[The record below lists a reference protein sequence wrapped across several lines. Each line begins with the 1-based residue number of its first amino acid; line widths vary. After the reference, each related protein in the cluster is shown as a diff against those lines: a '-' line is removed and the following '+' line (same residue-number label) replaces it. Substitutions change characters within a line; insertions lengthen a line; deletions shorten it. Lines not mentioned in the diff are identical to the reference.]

1 MQTRSF
7 PISAPAA
14 TERVPGTPTLSEP
27 SRVLCWRLAQL
38 AQAGYSDEAAA
49 ALATRLDVDL
59 HQATGL
65 LERGCAH
72 ETALRIL
79 R

>member
-1 MQTRSF
+1 VQTKSF
-7 PISAPAA
+7 PIPTPTA
-14 TERVPGTPTLSEP
+14 TEGVASAPTLSEP

-38 AQAGYSDEAAA
+38 VRAAYTDEAAI

-59 HQATGL
+59 HQATRL
-65 LERGCAH
+65 PHRGCEH

-79 R
+79 L